1 MIHKNYMEIAS
12 RMSLRAK
19 GTTSPNPPVG
29 AIIVKDDKIISR
41 GWTGCGGTP
50 HAEIV
55 AINKVRNKSVLKD
68 SSLYCTL
75 EPCSHKGKTKPCV
88 DQIIKSK
95 IKNIYISQIDK
106 NKIINGKGI
115 KKLKSNNINV
125 KIISNKNINFEN
137 KIFFNSKN
145 KNKPYIT
152 LKIAST
158 ADGKIATSN
167 YKSKWITSKQSR
179 LVGHTLR
186 LKNDCILIASNT
198 VIKDNPF
205 LDCRLD
211 GLEKYSPDIF
221 ILDRELKID
230 LSSNIF
236 KNSKRKIHI
245 FYSLRNI
252 ENKIKKKY
260 GLKNVKLIYIKNV
273 DGLIN
278 IKKILSE
285 IGKYGYQR
293 VLVEGGSKLSGSLL
307 KNNLVNKIAW
317 FRASKLIGDEGLTAV
332 SKLGITDMKYIKK
345 FKLSH
350 NKRIGNDTL
359 NIYLK
364 D

>member
-1 MIHKNYMEIAS
+1 MEIAS

-19 GTTSPNPPVG
+19 GITSPNPHVG
-29 AIIVKDDKIISR
+29 VVIVKDDKIISR
-41 GWTGCGGTP
+41 GWTGQGGTP

-55 AINKVRNKSVLKD
+55 AISKVRNKSTLKG

-75 EPCSHKGKTKPCV
+75 EPCSHTGKTKPCV

-95 IKNIYISQIDK
+95 IKNIYISQIDR

-115 KKLKSNNINV
+115 KKLKSNNISV
-125 KIISNKNINFEN
+125 KIIPNNINFEN
-137 KIFFNSKN
+137 EIFFNSKN

-198 VIKDNPF
+198 VIKDNPS

-230 LSSNIF
+230 LSLKIF
-236 KNSKRKIHI
+236 NNSKRRIYI
-245 FYSLRNI
+245 FHSLTNI
-252 ENKIKKKY
+252 ENRFKKKY
-260 GLKNVKLIYIKNV
+260 NKKKLELIYIKDV
-273 DGLIN
+273 KKLIN
-278 IKKILSE
+278 IKKALCE
-285 IGKYGYQR
+285 IGKHGYQR
-293 VLVEGGSKLSGSLL
+293 VLVEGGSSLSGSLL
-307 KNNLVNKIAW
+307 KNNLINKIAW
-317 FRASKLIGDEGLTAV
+317 FRASKLIGDEGLTAI

-345 FKLSH
+345 FKLSY
-350 NKRIGNDTL
+350 NKKIDNDTL